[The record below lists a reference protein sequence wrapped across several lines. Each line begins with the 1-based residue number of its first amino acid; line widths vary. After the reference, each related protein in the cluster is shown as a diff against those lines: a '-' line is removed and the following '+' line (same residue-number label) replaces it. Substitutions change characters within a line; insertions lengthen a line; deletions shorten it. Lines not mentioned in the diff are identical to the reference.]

1 LEGHITGKTVVPEV
15 EIDVKKRDTTVTAP
29 NPVYEVW
36 FARDQ
41 QVMGFIFTSMSKKVL
56 GKIASV
62 STTAEGWDGVANIF
76 VAHTRTRSVNARLAL
91 ATMKKGVM
99 NITKYVTKMRALGD
113 EVKAMGKPLKGDEMV
128 AYILNSLDR
137 DFDPI
142 VSAILARVE
151 LITVSKL
158 YS

>member
-1 LEGHITGKTVVPEV
+1 
-15 EIDVKKRDTTVTAP
+15 
-29 NPVYEVW
+29 
-36 FARDQ
+36 
-41 QVMGFIFTSMSKKVL
+41 
-56 GKIASV
+56 
-62 STTAEGWDGVANIF
+62 
-76 VAHTRTRSVNARLAL
+76 
-91 ATMKKGVM
+91 MKKGVM
-99 NITKYVTKMRALGD
+99 NITKYVTKMRVLGD

>member
-1 LEGHITGKTVVPEV
+1 
-15 EIDVKKRDTTVTAP
+15 
-29 NPVYEVW
+29 
-36 FARDQ
+36 
-41 QVMGFIFTSMSKKVL
+41 
-56 GKIASV
+56 
-62 STTAEGWDGVANIF
+62 
-76 VAHTRTRSVNARLAL
+76 
-91 ATMKKGVM
+91 
-99 NITKYVTKMRALGD
+99 MRALGD